1 MRSFFTFL
9 SLFTLLFF
17 LAPILCL
24 GIPIESGE
32 APPPLQI
39 PEQILQGG
47 EHVAT
52 ADLILGALGA
62 MDVRGYHAEA
72 LKAAA
77 VVAATQVATRYR
89 ETGCGDGIA
98 TVTPQQAKEA
108 WGDYWFSQYWPQMQA
123 AVRETWGE
131 ILTNANGDVF
141 EASVFRLSWGKTE
154 IGVECPLDETAEGYE
169 STVRVP
175 LQEFVAVFPEYASSF
190 SVKNAQSGRVET
202 VTSGKTK
209 LSGSEV
215 MQRFPLPR
223 LYGLH
228 HLNGGNLSMPRTGKR
243 SRDVVVRS
251 QRTGKAR
258 CGLSGN
264 SQGILPR
271 RKASGDKSRIGIQ
284 INAVS

>member
-24 GIPIESGE
+24 GISDESE
-32 APPPLQI
+32 EQLPPLQI
-39 PEQILQGG
+39 PEQILQKG
-47 EHVAT
+47 ERVAT

-62 MDVRGYHAEA
+62 MDVRGYHSEA

-77 VVAATQVATRYR
+77 VVAATQVVKHYK
-89 ETGCGDGIA
+89 ETGCGDGIE
-98 TVTPQQAKEA
+98 TVTAQQAKEA
-108 WGDYWFSQYWPQMQA
+108 WGDYWFSQYWPQMQT

-131 ILTNANGDVF
+131 ILTTANGDAF
-141 EASVFRLSWGKTE
+141 EASVFRLSWGETE
-154 IGVECPLDETAEGYE
+154 NGVECPLDETAEGYE

-175 LQEFVAVFPEYASSF
+175 LEEFVEVFPEYASSF

-215 MQRFPLPR
+215 MQRFSLPSPAFTVSITATAATFR
-223 LYGLH
+223 CRGQGDGVGMSLYGANERAKQGADYREILKEFY
-228 HLNGGNLSMPRTGKR
+228 P
-243 SRDVVVRS
+243 D
-251 QRTGKAR
+251 AR
-258 CGLSGN
+258 LQETNRGLGS
-264 SQGILPR
+264 
-271 RKASGDKSRIGIQ
+271 K
-284 INAVS
+284 